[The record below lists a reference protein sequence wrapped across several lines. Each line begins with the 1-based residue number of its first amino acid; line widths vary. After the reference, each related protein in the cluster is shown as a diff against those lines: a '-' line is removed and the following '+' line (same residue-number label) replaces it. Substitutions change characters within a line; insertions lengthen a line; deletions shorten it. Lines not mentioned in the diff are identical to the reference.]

1 MVKRFYSFDSIPVVR
16 PEGVVNNSNQHSLGD
31 RTIETV
37 GEVRSIGI
45 QANSFA
51 RGCRLNI
58 NHPNLSQSPIA

>member
-37 GEVRSIGI
+37 GEVRSESEFRPI
-45 QANSFA
+45 
-51 RGCRLNI
+51 
-58 NHPNLSQSPIA
+58 LSRRVPP